1 MKHCKC
7 SFYCQL
13 LTKASN
19 LQSTVLA
26 HVHPAALNLQNQAKS
41 VKPAKYRELM
51 MVISY
56 VLVEASLLTSSDS
69 LVGPYLG
76 SAVWKQNIFP
86 HCCHLT
92 ELVGRGCTN
101 TTVYTC
107 CLSRLPAN
115 NETGS
120 VLSYAVD
127 LLRSCTTEILLI
139 A

>member
-1 MKHCKC
+1 VQQPNETLQVL
-7 SFYCQL
+7 FLLPRL

-26 HVHPAALNLQNQAKS
+26 HVHLAALNLQNQAKS

-76 SAVWKQNIFP
+76 SAVWKKKYF
-86 HCCHLT
+86 HT
-92 ELVGRGCTN
+92 
-101 TTVYTC
+101 
-107 CLSRLPAN
+107 
-115 NETGS
+115 
-120 VLSYAVD
+120 AV
-127 LLRSCTTEILLI
+127 I
-139 A
+139 